1 MNLTQKQSLI
11 AIAVLAIVCAFL
23 GAKLYVNN
31 QAYNKLTGEYGQLEL
46 SKEWGL
52 LFRLA
57 FSRLESVD
65 LMR

>member
-31 QAYNKLTGEYGQLEL
+31 QAYNKLTGEYGQ
-46 SKEWGL
+46 
-52 LFRLA
+52 FIIN
-57 FSRLESVD
+57 
-65 LMR
+65 